1 MGMRAFAFLK
11 VKFSQMKNLAFCVLF
26 FQMSSHSLFFTFQI
40 FNEDIYFLK
49 YIFIKNEVYEY
60 MLEM

>member
-49 YIFIKNEVYEY
+49 YFF
-60 MLEM
+60 